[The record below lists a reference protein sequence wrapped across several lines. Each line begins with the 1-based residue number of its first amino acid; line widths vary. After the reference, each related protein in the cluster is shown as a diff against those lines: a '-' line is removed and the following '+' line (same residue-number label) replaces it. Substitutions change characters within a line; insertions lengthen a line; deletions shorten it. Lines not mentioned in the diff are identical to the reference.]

1 MNQVISKDGTGIAFD
16 RLGEGPA
23 LILVGGAF
31 QHRAIDPRTAQLAA
45 LLAQHFTAFHYDRR
59 GRGDSSDT
67 QPYTVEREVEDLDA
81 LIKETGGSAFVF
93 GMSSGGVLA
102 LEAAKRG
109 LAITKLA
116 LYEPPFNS
124 GDEHARQASE
134 YYTRQLTALL
144 TEGRRGDA
152 VALAMTTW
160 GAPPEAI
167 AGMRQTP
174 IWPLFESVAPTL
186 AYDNAIMG
194 DGSVPAERLA
204 SLTVPTLVIDGGAS
218 PAFMQSAAQAVAL
231 ALPKAQRAVPWKV
244 RRMMLP
250 RKLLLPCWWSSS
262 KAETT
267 PSREPNHVRLGRGEQ
282 RTCSM
287 WPPRWILSLNCQ
299 IHLRC
304 FQRCTSS
311 SPHVSVTWT
320 F

>member
-67 QPYTVEREVEDLDA
+67 QPYTVEREVEDLDV
-81 LIKETGGSAFVF
+81 LIKEAGGSAFVF

-134 YYTRQLTALL
+134 NYTRQLTALL
-144 TEGRRGDA
+144 SEGCRGDA

-160 GAPPEAI
+160 GAPAEAI

-194 DGSVPAERLA
+194 DGSIPADRLA

-231 ALPKAQRAVPWKV
+231 ALPNAQR
-244 RRMMLP
+244 
-250 RKLLLPCWWSSS
+250 
-262 KAETT
+262 
-267 PSREPNHVRLGRGEQ
+267 
-282 RTCSM
+282 RTLEGQTHDVA
-287 WPPRWILSLNCQ
+287 PEALAPVLVEFFTRN
-299 IHLRC
+299 
-304 FQRCTSS
+304 
-311 SPHVSVTWT
+311 
-320 F
+320 